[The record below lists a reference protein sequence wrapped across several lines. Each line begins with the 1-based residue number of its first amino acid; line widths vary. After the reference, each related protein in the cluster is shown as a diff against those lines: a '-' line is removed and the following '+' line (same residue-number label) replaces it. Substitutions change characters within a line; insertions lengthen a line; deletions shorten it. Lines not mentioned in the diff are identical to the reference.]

1 MNSRDGYVFT
11 RVNTVVNAYAAQTT
25 AMLAEMGIGGQ
36 QQLSKTI
43 VDAMQVYLFDSSK
56 GRCVNPKLR
65 IPSLTRMQASHL
77 LVYPS
82 LHMDKVLRWT
92 VR

>member
-1 MNSRDGYVFT
+1 
-11 RVNTVVNAYAAQTT
+11 
-25 AMLAEMGIGGQ
+25 
-36 QQLSKTI
+36 
-43 VDAMQVYLFDSSK
+43 VYLFDSSK
-56 GRCVNPKLR
+56 GRCVNPKFR

-77 LVYPS
+77 MVYPS